1 MNKQR
6 KNEKRHRKV
15 EIVAWIEL
23 GQPVIRGNL
32 LGAFEDMDCEQLQCW
47 LSEVQLKRKVFEVD
61 SETYYAT
68 IEERK

>member
-1 MNKQR
+1 MNTQR
-6 KNEKRHRKV
+6 KNEKTHPKV

-23 GQPVIRGNL
+23 GQPVIRGKL

-47 LSEVQLKRKVFEVD
+47 LTEVQLKRKLFEVD
-61 SETYYAT
+61 SETYYTT

>member
-6 KNEKRHRKV
+6 KNEKTHTKV

-23 GQPVIRGNL
+23 GQPVIRGKL
-32 LGAFEDMDCEQLQCW
+32 LAAFEDMDCEQLQCR
-47 LSEVQLKRKVFEVD
+47 LSEVQLKRKLFEVD
-61 SETYYAT
+61 SETYYTT